1 MEEQKNRKETA
12 AGQEK
17 AGEKALKK
25 PAADGSNKAADIMEL
40 KIPVMK
46 SRRKPVD
53 KEKVSTARRST
64 DKKNTERTSRAGSV
78 KQNKTK
84 AAGSSQRKTL
94 YNEERKPV
102 TRPAS
107 DIEGMSEE
115 EREHAKRVV
124 PILQRRRAEK
134 AKQLQRRKM
143 MRLAAFVRFGLSSLN
158 PSGNR
163 NL

>member
-1 MEEQKNRKETA
+1 
-12 AGQEK
+12 
-17 AGEKALKK
+17 
-25 PAADGSNKAADIMEL
+25 MEL

-53 KEKVSTARRST
+53 KEKVSTARRSTDRRST

-102 TRPAS
+102 TRPAF

-115 EREHAKRVV
+115 EREHAKRWK
-124 PILQRRRAEK
+124 PFSSGAGL
-134 AKQLQRRKM
+134 RKPNSC
-143 MRLAAFVRFGLSSLN
+143 REGR
-158 PSGNR
+158 
-163 NL
+163 